1 MQYLSNSRRELFN
14 SRNHKYMHGMVG
26 MMLLGMA
33 PDCIVQVVWLM
44 ALHCMSWFG
53 IAWHG
58 LDVLIIETHCC

>member
-33 PDCIVQVVWLM
+33 PDCIVQVVW
-44 ALHCMSWFG
+44 HC
-53 IAWHG
+53 IVCHG
-58 LDVLIIETHCC
+58 LA